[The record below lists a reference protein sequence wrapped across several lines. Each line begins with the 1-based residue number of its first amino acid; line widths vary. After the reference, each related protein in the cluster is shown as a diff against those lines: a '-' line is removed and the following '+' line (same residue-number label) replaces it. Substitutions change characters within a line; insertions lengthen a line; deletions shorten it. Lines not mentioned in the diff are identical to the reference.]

1 MLFLFQTFGLY
12 RILYFGCY
20 RCWAFRPFVT
30 VLTFILY
37 EDYYYLSCI
46 IILFSLLS
54 IYFILKV
61 AGVTFWYQSYLLIV
75 TFYYVN
81 RGVTFWYQSGFRPG
95 SDPGW
100 RFLETWFYSVLTV
113 LDDFKIFSG
122 IWEF

>member
-46 IILFSLLS
+46 IILFPLLS
-54 IYFILKV
+54 IYYISKV
-61 AGVTFWYQSYLLIV
+61 AGTTIWYQSYLLIV

-81 RGVTFWYQSGFRPG
+81 RGVT
-95 SDPGW
+95 
-100 RFLETWFYSVLTV
+100 EV
-113 LDDFKIFSG
+113 
-122 IWEF
+122 

>member
-20 RCWAFRPFVT
+20 RCWASRPFVT

-46 IILFSLLS
+46 IILFPLLS
-54 IYFILKV
+54 IYYILKV
-61 AGVTFWYQSYLLIV
+61 AGVTI
-75 TFYYVN
+75 
-81 RGVTFWYQSGFRPG
+81 WYQSGFRPG

-100 RFLETWFYSVLTV
+100 RFWRLGFIR
-113 LDDFKIFSG
+113 FKRF
-122 IWEF
+122 